1 MMKTGFGESTGDFEN
16 QMMQS
21 AIGIIQPVLE
31 MGMVLAGKYAH
42 ACGRDTILSKDVE
55 YAMKYCV
62 MHTVGQK
69 IGTHFPD
76 LYDEEDT
83 DSDEDDIEVVE
94 ESDEMFERYSGEDE
108 TFLRINEAYD
118 TWDQWSPT
126 NPTEEMLKNAIN
138 SNGLI

>member
-1 MMKTGFGESTGDFEN
+1 
-16 QMMQS
+16 
-21 AIGIIQPVLE
+21 
-31 MGMVLAGKYAH
+31 
-42 ACGRDTILSKDVE
+42 
-55 YAMKYCV
+55 

-108 TFLRINEAYD
+108 TFLKINEAYD